1 MGTEDDG
8 DGGDFEDG
16 GGDGAVALGLE
27 EVGGVQA
34 GDALGSRHEQLVVD
48 REGGQGAEGLG
59 LGPPP

>member
-1 MGTEDDG
+1 MGTG
-8 DGGDFEDG
+8 DVGEGGDFEDG
-16 GGDGAVALGLE
+16 GGGEVGALGLE
-27 EVGGVQA
+27 EVVGVPA